1 MKFIEADNIPK
12 PKGHYSHA
20 VRSGSSLYVS
30 GQFPS
35 CSSAEDFKAQVSSA
49 LERCS
54 LVLESAGL
62 SLKDVVQTTAYIVD
76 VGNWASFDE
85 VYAGVF
91 GEHKPARVVVPVSE
105 LHYGYKVEIQMTAS
119 AEESS

>member
-1 MKFIEADNIPK
+1 VKFIESEKIPK

-20 VRSGSSLYVS
+20 VKSGNSVYVS

-35 CSSAEDFKAQVSSA
+35 CSSSEDFKVQVKSA

-54 LVLESAGL
+54 LVLEAAGC
-62 SLKDVVQTTAYIVD
+62 SLRDVVQTTAYIEGVS
-76 VGNWASFDE
+76 NWASFNE
-85 VYAGVF
+85 VYANEF

-105 LHYGYKVEIQMTAS
+105 LHYGYKVEIQMIAS
-119 AEESS
+119 VEE